1 MGDRDGRQGSVAC
14 LTYEYAIFDMRYCC
28 GFVLDHND
36 SDPIHYYSGTINTRG
51 KPPAFFFWSFSIGR
65 ARGYFR
71 SKNFPSV
78 NFGVFLG
85 VFFRKKAR

>member
-51 KPPAFFFWSFSIGR
+51 KPPAYFFLEFFNREG
-65 ARGYFR
+65 
-71 SKNFPSV
+71 
-78 NFGVFLG
+78 GVI
-85 VFFRKKAR
+85 K